1 MTHYL
6 RALVARLRGLFGD
19 RRADREFD
27 DEIETHL
34 RLLTE
39 RYVRQGMT
47 EDEAIRAAR
56 RQFGNVTLLKE
67 VNREMRGIRF
77 IETLFQDARY
87 GLWMMRRN
95 PGFTLVAVLTLALGI
110 GANTAIFS
118 VVNALVFNPLPYPNP
133 QQLMWVTNDFRGN
146 ELIGADMYLTYQMQS
161 QTFAHLAA
169 YVTGIGPLPGAN
181 EPEQIGQVLVTAS
194 AFAALGVAPRL
205 GRAFT
210 TEEDQPGAPPVVVLG
225 YEYWQRRFGGD
236 PAVIGQTLPF
246 GTRKWTVLGVMPPGF
261 RFLPEQRAG
270 GKADVIVPFAL
281 DARRQFSGES
291 PMLIEGG
298 VFGRLRSGVSRE
310 QAQAELSLL
319 LQRYAQNR
327 PSLPPGLEARVTPLA
342 ERLVGHL
349 RRGLLVL
356 FGVVVCVMLIACAN
370 VANLLLARAGTRQKE
385 VAIRAAL
392 GAGRRRLLRQMLTE
406 SLLLAVS
413 GGLAGFWLAWWSVR
427 ALVTLA
433 PEDMLQLKVARVD
446 GAALWFTFGAT
457 LLTGL
462 LAGLIPAWQAARI
475 EVNESLKDGARGSS
489 FLNRRSARRVSPAL
503 VVGEL
508 ALTFV
513 LLIGAGL
520 LVKSF
525 VRLRAM
531 ELGYNPRHLLTM
543 WIPSSGK
550 PSPRYLQELHARLA
564 ALPGVRAVSY
574 SRALPLHDN
583 GLIRK
588 RWLAI
593 AGRPLV
599 PDDQQPL
606 AEAHLVSA
614 DFFGALEIPLLAGR
628 GFTERDN
635 EQTPPVIVIN
645 ETFARL
651 HFAGENPVGRRV
663 RVEGRAAEATIIG
676 VAADVKWTGPAAAQ
690 AEFFSPLLQHPD
702 GDCWFVAL
710 RTAGDPLPMLPSIRQ
725 TVTALAPGRRI
736 NGALTMEQRLSD
748 SLAPRRL
755 QLLLFSIFADV
766 ALLLAAVGVY
776 GVIAYSV
783 SRRTHEIGIRMAL
796 GAQARDVLL
805 LVVRQGLAL
814 ALIGVAVGLAAAFA
828 LTRLM
833 TSLLFNVNATD
844 PLTFASISLLLVGVA
859 SLASYLPARRATKV
873 DPLQSLRHE

>member
-1 MTHYL
+1 MEDELQAELQFHIE
-6 RALVARLRGLFGD
+6 R
-19 RRADREFD
+19 
-27 DEIETHL
+27 EIEENII
-34 RLLTE
+34 R
-39 RYVRQGMT
+39 GMT
-47 EDEAIRAAR
+47 PEEARSAAIRS
-56 RQFGNVTLLKE
+56 FGGVERVKEESRDVWGIRLVEELWQDLRYGMRMLLKHK
-67 VNREMRGIRF
+67 
-77 IETLFQDARY
+77 
-87 GLWMMRRN
+87 
-95 PGFTLVAVLTLALGI
+95 GFTIVAVLTLALGI

-169 YVTGIGPLPGAN
+169 YVTGIGPLPGTN
-181 EPEQIGQVLVTAS
+181 EPEQIGRVSVTAS

-210 TEEDQPGAPPVVVLG
+210 MEEDQPDAPPVVVLG

-281 DARRQFSGES
+281 DARQQLSSES

-319 LQRYAQNR
+319 LQRYAQTR
-327 PSLPPGLEARVTPLA
+327 PYVPPGLEARVTPLA

-385 VAIRAAL
+385 MAIRAAL

-433 PEDMLQLKVARVD
+433 PDDMLQLKVARVD

-462 LAGLIPAWQAARI
+462 LAGLIPAWQAARV
-475 EVNESLKDGARGSS
+475 EVNETLKDGARGSS

-543 WIPSSGK
+543 WIPSRGK
-550 PSPRYLQELHARLA
+550 PSPQYLQELHARLA

-583 GLIRK
+583 GVINK
-588 RWLAI
+588 RRLAI

-599 PDDQQPL
+599 PEDQQPL

-614 DFFGALEIPLLAGR
+614 DFFVALETPLLAGR

-663 RVEGRAAEATIIG
+663 RIEGRAAEATIIG

-710 RTAGDPLPMLPSIRQ
+710 RTVGDPLPMLPSIRQ
-725 TVTALAPGRRI
+725 TVTALAPGQRI
-736 NGALTMEQRLSD
+736 NSALTMEQRLSD

-755 QLLLFSIFADV
+755 QLLLFSIFAGV

-833 TSLLFNVNATD
+833 TSLLFNVKATD
-844 PLTFASISLLLVGVA
+844 PVTFAVIASLLLLIA
-859 SLASYLPARRATKV
+859 LLAGWLPARKAAQV
-873 DPLQSLRHE
+873 DPLEALRQE